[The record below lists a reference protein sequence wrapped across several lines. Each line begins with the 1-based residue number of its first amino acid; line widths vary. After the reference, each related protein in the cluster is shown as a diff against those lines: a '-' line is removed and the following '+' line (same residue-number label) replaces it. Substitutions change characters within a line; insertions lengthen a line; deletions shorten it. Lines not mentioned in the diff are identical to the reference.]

1 VIKEDVY
8 HRFGWLVKHLFVCR
22 LDDTILFLF
31 SSGTVIIQ
39 LLWTGSEITEGS
51 NWQEE

>member
-1 VIKEDVY
+1 VIKEELY
-8 HRFGWLVKHLFVCR
+8 HGFGWLVKHSFVCR
-22 LDDTILFLF
+22 LDDTVSFLF
-31 SSGTVIIQ
+31 SGTVIIQ